1 MATIPGYVLARGI
14 RSDRRA
20 FIFPYHKLQH
30 MSIGRTRKVKLTRRP
45 FIRTIKPQY
54 PDYIL
59 AAFADVANI
68 S

>member
-1 MATIPGYVLARGI
+1 MATTPGYVLARPI

-30 MSIGRTRKVKLTRRP
+30 MSVGRTRKVRLTRRP

-59 AAFADVANI
+59 AAFADVNHI